1 MQLSK
6 FVDLHVHSTFSDGTF
21 TPEELV
27 QEALRIHMQAFALTD
42 HDTCEGVLRAQK
54 SAEGSSLEIIPG
66 IELSTDYHGQE
77 IHVVGLYI
85 DPQNETLCSAIR
97 DFLIARDNRNQEM
110 IERLQQ
116 EGFSITWEALVADN
130 PEAVITRA
138 NIARFLVDHGQI
150 GSLTHAFERY
160 LGDDCSCYV
169 PRRKISPQEACNLI
183 HAAGGIAI
191 LAHPLL
197 YKMKRAELE
206 ELIISMKEAHLDGI
220 EAIYSTY
227 DHGQEIEMKALAQK
241 HHLLI
246 SGGSDFHGSNKPYIH
261 LGKGRGNLFIPYSI
275 LEKVKEAV
283 PAKRFIP

>member
-6 FVDLHVHSTFSDGTF
+6 FVDLHVHSTFSDGTL

-27 QEALRIHMQAFALTD
+27 QEAKRIHMQAFALTD
-42 HDTCEGVLRAQK
+42 HDTCDGIMRAQK
-54 SAEGSSLEIIPG
+54 AAEGSSLEIIPG
-66 IELSTDYHGQE
+66 IELATDYHGQE

-85 DPQNETLCSAIR
+85 DPQNEALCSAIHN
-97 DFLIARDNRNQEM
+97 FLVERDNRNQEM
-110 IERLQQ
+110 IKRLQQ
-116 EGFSITWEALVADN
+116 EGFSITLEDLVADN

-138 NIARFLVDHGQI
+138 NVARFLVDHGQI

-169 PRRKISPQEACNLI
+169 PRTKITPQEACDLI
-183 HAAGGIAI
+183 HTAGGIAI

-206 ELIISMKEAHLDGI
+206 ELIVSMKSSHLDGI

-227 DHGQEIEMKALAQK
+227 DHGQEVEMKTLAQK
-241 HHLLI
+241 HQLLI

-261 LGKGRGNLFIPYSI
+261 LGKGRGNLFIPYSV
-275 LEKVKEAV
+275 LEKIKEASL
-283 PAKRFIP
+283 ANR